1 MKKITQT
8 IQAAIAFNALSSVE
22 SYASNDGL
30 WRAYRDDGDSLNA
43 GVAKRKMSALKNAVR
58 NSGPGRYRVF
68 FGSEVHA
75 YDVHRAPCGTMVY
88 KLVTQEQ
95 V

>member
-8 IQAAIAFNALSSVE
+8 IQAAMAFNALSSVE
-22 SYASNDGL
+22 SNASVDGL
-30 WRAYRDDGDSLNA
+30 WRAHREDDGDSFGA

-58 NSGPGRYRVF
+58 NTGPGRYRVF
-68 FGSEVHA
+68 FGSEAHI

-88 KLVTQEQ
+88 KLITQE
-95 V
+95 